1 MAKSE
6 ALATQKFVQIET
18 IEDDVVVLKNGGL
31 RKIILVSGVNLEL
44 KSEEEQNLIYFAYQD
59 LLNGIDFSLQFL
71 VHSRKLNVEPYLA
84 LLEEYRAKETNELLK
99 SQIGEYKE
107 FIRSFVEQ
115 NEIMTKTFFIV
126 VPYDPIA
133 IPQAAAS
140 GVSKFLP
147 LFKKSSSAR
156 TASAKEARQKY
167 LTQLNQR
174 IDEVLAGLQPIGLR
188 AVVLNHEELIELFY
202 NLYNPEAVEKKGL
215 AIAKQ

>member
-1 MAKSE
+1 MARE
-6 ALATQKFVQIET
+6 DALSTQKFVQIET

-31 RKIILVSGVNLEL
+31 RKVILVSGVNLEL

-59 LLNGIDFSLQFL
+59 LLNSVDFALQFL

-99 SQIGEYKE
+99 NQIGEYKE
-107 FIRSFVEQ
+107 FIRTFVEQ
-115 NEIMTKTFFIV
+115 NEIMTKTFFVV

-133 IPQAAAS
+133 IPQAAVS

-147 LFKKSSSAR
+147 FMKGAAPTTDAAR
-156 TASAKEARQKY
+156 ETRQKH

-174 IDEVLAGLQPIGLR
+174 VEEVLAGLQPIGLR
-188 AVVLNHEELIELFY
+188 AVVLNHEELVELFY